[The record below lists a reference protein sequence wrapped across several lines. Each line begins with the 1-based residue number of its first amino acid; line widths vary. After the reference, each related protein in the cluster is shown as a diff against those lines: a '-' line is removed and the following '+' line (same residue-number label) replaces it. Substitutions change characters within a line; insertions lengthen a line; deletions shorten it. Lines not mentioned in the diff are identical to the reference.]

1 MIYNLHTCSVVA
13 IIVGIKII
21 IIIIMG
27 VEVAG
32 ERVVRRQVN

>member
-21 IIIIMG
+21 IIIMG